1 MSDAKKPKIRELLNR
16 FGIDVPTE
24 PVKETEWARVFATGP
39 KSSYHESKFLID
51 GLQLSFAAFQAR
63 WNTMSSEERLDFAS
77 AYGAKPD
84 FTAEDEKILDLIIAQ
99 GGESACSPHAQ
110 MMLMHR
116 RRARD
121 M

>member
-1 MSDAKKPKIRELLNR
+1 MSDAKKPKIRELFNR

-84 FTAEDEKILDLIIAQ
+84 FTAEDERFSTLSCAKVTILC
-99 GGESACSPHAQ
+99 G
-110 MMLMHR
+110 
-116 RRARD
+116 
-121 M
+121 